1 MPRRQAVASFRINT
15 MPTVRHSVRV
25 SGELREL
32 IPGFL
37 ANRRLDVA
45 QMRDALARGDFDAV
59 RRIGHALRGAGGGY
73 GFPEITRLG
82 AEIESRAKARDPGLA
97 GPVRELA
104 NYLDGV
110 EVTFD

>member
-1 MPRRQAVASFRINT
+1 MS
-15 MPTVRHSVRV
+15 TVRQCVRV
-25 SGELREL
+25 SSELREL

-97 GPVRELA
+97 EPVTALA
-104 NYLDGV
+104 EYLDGV
-110 EVTFD
+110 DVIFD